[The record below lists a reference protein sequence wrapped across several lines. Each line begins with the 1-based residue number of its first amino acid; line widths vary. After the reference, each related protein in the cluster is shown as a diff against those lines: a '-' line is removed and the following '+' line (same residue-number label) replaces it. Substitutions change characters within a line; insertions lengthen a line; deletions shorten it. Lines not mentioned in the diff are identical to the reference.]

1 MKKNQRQLLIK
12 QLLHSYE
19 IETQE
24 DLLALLQKEGVNA
37 TQATI
42 SRDIRE
48 LNIVKS
54 HNDSGKVRYIVY
66 NPASV
71 SSEEKLKNACKDS
84 VVKVVRVQFMTIIS
98 TVLASADVV
107 AALLDDVQYEEI
119 AGTVAG
125 TDTIICI
132 SHDEKEAETFTER
145 IQGFML

>member
-1 MKKNQRQLLIK
+1 MKKAQRQLLIK
-12 QLLHSYE
+12 QLLHTYE

-54 HNDSGKVRYIVY
+54 HSDDGKVRYIVY
-66 NPASV
+66 NPAVS
-71 SSEEKLKNACKDS
+71 SSEEKLKSVCKDS
-84 VVKVVRVQFMTIIS
+84 VVKAECVQFMTIIS

-107 AALLDDVQYEEI
+107 AALLDDVQYDEV
-119 AGTVAG
+119 AGTIAG

-132 SHDEKEAETFTER
+132 SHNEEEAQAFAQR